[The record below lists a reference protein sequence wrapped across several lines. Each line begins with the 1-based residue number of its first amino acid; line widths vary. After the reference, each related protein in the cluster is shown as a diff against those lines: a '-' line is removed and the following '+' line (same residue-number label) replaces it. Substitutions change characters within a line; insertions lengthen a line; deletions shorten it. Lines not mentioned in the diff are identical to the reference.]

1 MARYKDYED
10 DDVDMRREDGSFQY
24 SYNHYLGLLKES
36 EFIELFDSIM
46 HTLRMDDSIDSE
58 IRDDVYKRIEMD
70 ISDKLI
76 VRPTRSID
84 E

>member
-1 MARYKDYED
+1 
-10 DDVDMRREDGSFQY
+10 
-24 SYNHYLGLLKES
+24 
-36 EFIELFDSIM
+36 M